1 MNGSSN
7 GSNAWLEHQLALAWK
22 HVHGAAREAERTSRV
37 GLANDLLDLSVEIR
51 RMQEDLFKPGKSLR
65 TRSRNTSL
73 QRVSRSSRLPF

>member
-7 GSNAWLEHQLALAWK
+7 GSNAWLEHRLALAWK
-22 HVHGAAREAERTSRV
+22 NVHGAAREAERTGRV

-51 RMQEDLFKPGKSLR
+51 RMQEDLFKPGKALR
-65 TRSRNTSL
+65 TRSPDTSL